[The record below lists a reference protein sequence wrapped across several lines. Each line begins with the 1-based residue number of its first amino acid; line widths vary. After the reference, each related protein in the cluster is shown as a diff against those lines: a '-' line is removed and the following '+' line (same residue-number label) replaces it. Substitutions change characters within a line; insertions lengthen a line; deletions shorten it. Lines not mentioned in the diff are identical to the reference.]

1 MPNSPLDQ
9 TGARI
14 RDRRID
20 QGIRQADLAKA
31 VGISPSYLNL
41 IEHNK
46 RRIAGTLLT
55 EIAQTLDVAPALL
68 TEGAE
73 RAVLDQMHDAAASL
87 DIDAE
92 IDKIEDMA
100 ARYPGWANVIASQA
114 QERAALWARIE
125 ELTDRMAHDPVLS
138 TSLHSVISAVTSIRS
153 TASILTSDETLDAD
167 WLVRFH
173 RNIHDDAR
181 RLAES
186 SQSLIQYLDAPEA
199 TSDGAQNPFSE
210 VEAWLAKK
218 GYDFSAL
225 SGDLDSKS
233 LSRPAQELLDAQ
245 ALDAKARSQNMPMD
259 RFGPAASKAGY
270 DPFVLAQDFDV
281 TLVDAMRQLACLPS
295 DQGHPPIGL
304 VSCDASGAITF
315 LKTTS
320 EFTMSRGG
328 LACPMWPLFTA
339 LGQPG
344 RAVQRDVIMPD
355 HAARAMQCTAI
366 AEQVVRVGAD
376 RPPVMRATMMVL
388 AEPPEGAHDP
398 LPIGPTCR
406 ICPREKCDARREPL
420 ALKRNPL

>member
-1 MPNSPLDQ
+1 LPNSPLDQ

-167 WLVRFH
+167 WLVRFW
-173 RNIHDDAR
+173 RKA
-181 RLAES
+181 L
-186 SQSLIQYLDAPEA
+186 
-199 TSDGAQNPFSE
+199 NP
-210 VEAWLAKK
+210 
-218 GYDFSAL
+218 
-225 SGDLDSKS
+225 
-233 LSRPAQELLDAQ
+233 
-245 ALDAKARSQNMPMD
+245 
-259 RFGPAASKAGY
+259 
-270 DPFVLAQDFDV
+270 
-281 TLVDAMRQLACLPS
+281 
-295 DQGHPPIGL
+295 
-304 VSCDASGAITF
+304 
-315 LKTTS
+315 
-320 EFTMSRGG
+320 
-328 LACPMWPLFTA
+328 
-339 LGQPG
+339 
-344 RAVQRDVIMPD
+344 
-355 HAARAMQCTAI
+355 
-366 AEQVVRVGAD
+366 
-376 RPPVMRATMMVL
+376 
-388 AEPPEGAHDP
+388 
-398 LPIGPTCR
+398 
-406 ICPREKCDARREPL
+406 
-420 ALKRNPL
+420 